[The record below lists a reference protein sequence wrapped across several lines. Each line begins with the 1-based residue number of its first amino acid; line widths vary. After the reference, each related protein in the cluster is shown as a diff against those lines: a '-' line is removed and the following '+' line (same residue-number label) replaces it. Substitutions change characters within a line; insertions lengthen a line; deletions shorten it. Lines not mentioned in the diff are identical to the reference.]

1 MEPLALIVEQ
11 LHASSVRNFVNPY
24 TFLDWPAKID
34 PSSWYTS
41 PELVSLYGTDVWDT
55 LDEAARKRLAFHEAV
70 NFFSL
75 NIYGER
81 QQMEGLSR
89 RLYSGETPVISKYL
103 HHFLDEENKHNVV
116 FAEFCL
122 RYAQKLYPHGALSLE
137 RQYAPGEEDF
147 LFFAR
152 ILMFEEIAVSH
163 NAAMARDERL
173 ADIARAINRFH
184 HVEEIRHLRFGRAIV
199 RDLWG
204 RFAPQWSVE
213 VSDRVRD
220 EVVAFL
226 RATWLQYYNAA
237 AYRDAGIPDPFRLR
251 VTAFEHPQSRIR
263 RAALTERCVKFFK
276 SNGILEEEVQP

>member
-1 MEPLALIVEQ
+1 MESLALIVEQ

-24 TFLDWPAKID
+24 TFLDWPAEVD
-34 PSSWYTS
+34 PAAWYTS
-41 PELVSLYGTDVWDT
+41 PELVSLYGTDVWEG
-55 LDEAARKRLAFHEAV
+55 LDEADRKRLAFYEAV

-89 RLYSGETPVISKYL
+89 RLYGGDTGHVSKYL
-103 HHFLDEENKHNVV
+103 HHFLDEENKHNIV

-122 RYAQKLYPHGALSLE
+122 RYAQKLYPHGGISLE
-137 RQYAPGEEDF
+137 RDYAPGEEDF

-163 NAAMARDERL
+163 NAAMARDQRL
-173 ADIARAINRFH
+173 AEIARSINRFH

-204 RFAPQWSVE
+204 QFAPQWSPG
-213 VSDRVRD
+213 VSGRVR
-220 EVVAFL
+220 EEIAGFL

-237 AYRDAGIPDPFRLR
+237 AYRDAGIPDPYRLR
-251 VTAFEHPQSRIR
+251 AAAFEHPESQTR
-263 RAALTERCVKFFK
+263 RVAMTERCVKFFK
-276 SNGILEEEVQP
+276 SNGILEEEVQL